1 VAWVHAFP
9 DCLHDP
15 VPLPRAKPLTS
26 GTAYPPSMVPMPPA
40 LPLHDFEAW
49 PSDCGLRLAEIA
61 RFAPQPSLN
70 GPGQCGAADLVR
82 LEEVTMTN
90 SAPVRILPPATLRC
104 SMAEAIAR
112 WVRNDLSSAMAELG
126 SPPVALTNGG
136 SYNCRGRNND
146 ASAKISEHGRGNAFD
161 LGPIKLANGAVMDL
175 SNGVTPQSF
184 RLHLREATCHRF
196 NTVLGPGSD
205 PYHVNHIHLDLAE
218 RARLT
223 WWQRCRSRSLSRPRS
238 RRPNWQSAQ
247 SKWRGPRVGFLEPP
261 TGRGRKYFADWTSP
275 SEARERTSCTI

>member
-1 VAWVHAFP
+1 MRLLTVCMILLATCGVALPQPA
-9 DCLHDP
+9 
-15 VPLPRAKPLTS
+15 PLPRAKPLSSRTP
-26 GTAYPPSMVPMPPA
+26 YPPSMVPMPPA

-90 SAPVRILPPATLRC
+90 SAPVSVMPPATLRC

-112 WVRNDLSSAMAELG
+112 WVRNDLGSAVAELG

-146 ASAKISEHGRGNAFD
+146 ASAKISAHGRGNAFD

-184 RLHLREATCHRF
+184 RLHLRDATCHRF

-218 RARLT
+218 RARGYKMCQWDVGTPDVVAEVPMPLPKP
-223 WWQRCRSRSLSRPRS
+223 SPLAEPMLAKRPTKMERPA
-238 RRPNWQSAQ
+238 RRV
-247 SKWRGPRVGFLEPP
+247 PRA
-261 TGRGRKYFADWTSP
+261 AD
-275 SEARERTSCTI
+275 R